1 MSDCMGVQLGEI
13 IPKEKIEFEN
23 LAGRKIAIDAFNS
36 LYQFLS
42 IIRQPDGTPLM
53 DSKGRVTSHL
63 SGLFYRTGKLVE
75 YGVLPIYVF
84 DGKPPDL
91 KRKVSEERRQIR
103 EEAHEKWK
111 EAIKAGDM
119 VAAKRHAQASSKLT
133 GEMIDESKRLLEA
146 MGIPWVQAL
155 GEGEAQAAY
164 MVQHGDAWASASQDF
179 DSLLF
184 GSPRLIRNLTITG
197 RRKLPGKNIYVS
209 VEPELIELQKALDS
223 LGIDRKK
230 LIDMG
235 IMMGTDFNEG
245 IKGIGPKKAL
255 AYAKEGKS
263 VKQVYKELEQEPE
276 VDLDELREL
285 FLKHDI
291 TKDYELKWGNVK
303 KPEIIKILVDQHD
316 FSEDRI
322 ERTIAELD
330 EKLSQKASQ
339 ARLDSWF

>member
-1 MSDCMGVQLGEI
+1 MGVQLGEI

-91 KRKVSEERRQIR
+91 KRRVSEERRQIR

-119 VAAKRHAQASSKLT
+119 TAAKRHAQASSKLT
-133 GEMIDESKRLLEA
+133 GEMIDESKKLLEA

-263 VKQVYKELEQEPE
+263 VKQVYKEMEQEPE

-291 TKDYELKWGNVK
+291 TNKYELKWGNVK

-322 ERTIAELD
+322 ARTMEELE

>member
-1 MSDCMGVQLGEI
+1 MGVQLSEI
-13 IPKEKIEFEN
+13 IPKEKIELEN

-53 DSKGRVTSHL
+53 DSKGRTTSHL

-75 YGVLPIYVF
+75 YGIQPIYVF
-84 DGKPPDL
+84 DGKPPEL
-91 KRKVSEERRQIR
+91 KRTVSEERKKAR

-111 EAIKAGDM
+111 EALKEGDM
-119 VAAKRHAQASSKLT
+119 ERAKRHAQASSKLT
-133 GEMIDESKRLLEA
+133 GEMVEESKRLLET
-146 MGIPWVQAL
+146 MGIPWVQAPA
-155 GEGEAQAAY
+155 EGEAQAAY
-164 MVQHGDAWASASQDF
+164 MVQHGDAWASASQDY
-179 DSLLF
+179 DSILF

-209 VEPELIELQKALDS
+209 VEPELIELEKALKE
-223 LGIDRKK
+223 LEIDRKG

-235 IMMGTDFNEG
+235 ILIGTDFNEG

-255 AYAKEGKS
+255 AYVKEGKT
-263 VKQVYKELEQEPE
+263 VKQVYKELEMEPE

-291 TKDYELKWGNVK
+291 TNNYELKWGGVK
-303 KPEIIKILVDQHD
+303 KGEIRKILVEEHD
-316 FSEDRI
+316 FSEERI
-322 ERTIAELD
+322 EKTMEELED
-330 EKLSQKASQ
+330 KLNQKASQ
-339 ARLDSWF
+339 CRLDNWF

>member
-1 MSDCMGVQLGEI
+1 MGVQLGEI

>member
-1 MSDCMGVQLGEI
+1 MGVQLGEI
-13 IPKEKIEFEN
+13 IPKEKIELEQ
-23 LAGRKIAIDAFNS
+23 LSGRKIAIDAFNS

-75 YGVLPIYVF
+75 YGILPIYVF

-91 KRKVSEERRQIR
+91 KRTVSEERKKAR
-103 EEAHEKWK
+103 EEAREKWQ
-111 EAIKAGDM
+111 EALKLGDLER
-119 VAAKRHAQASSKLT
+119 AKRHAQASSKLT
-133 GEMIDESKRLLEA
+133 ADMIDDSKRLLEA
-146 MGIPWVQAL
+146 MGIPWVQAPC
-155 GEGEAQAAY
+155 EGEAQAAY
-164 MVQHGDAWASASQDF
+164 IVQHGDAWASASQDF

-197 RRKLPGKNIYVS
+197 KRKLPGKSVYIS
-209 VEPELIELQKALDS
+209 VEPELIELEKALET

-255 AYAKEGKS
+255 TYAKEGKS
-263 VKQVYKELEQEPE
+263 VKQVYKEMGIEPE

-285 FLKHDI
+285 FLKHDV
-291 TKDYELKWGNVK
+291 TKDYELKWGGIK
-303 KPEIIKILVDQHD
+303 KDEIIKILVDEHD
-316 FSEDRI
+316 FSEERI
-322 ERTIAELD
+322 EKTIEELN
-330 EKLSQKASQ
+330 EKLNQKASQ
-339 ARLDSWF
+339 ARLDNWF

>member
-1 MSDCMGVQLGEI
+1 MGVQLGEI

-111 EAIKAGDM
+111 EAIKAGDI

-133 GEMIDESKRLLEA
+133 GEMIDESKRLLET

-263 VKQVYKELEQEPE
+263 VKQVYKEMEQEPE

-291 TKDYELKWGNVK
+291 TNKYELKWGNVK

-322 ERTIAELD
+322 ARTMEELD

>member
-1 MSDCMGVQLGEI
+1 MGVQLGEI

-119 VAAKRHAQASSKLT
+119 TAAKRHAQASSKLT
-133 GEMIDESKRLLEA
+133 GEMIDESKRLLET

-263 VKQVYKELEQEPE
+263 VKQVYKEMEQEPE

-291 TKDYELKWGNVK
+291 TNKYELKWGNVK

>member
-1 MSDCMGVQLGEI
+1 MGVQLGEI
-13 IPKEKIEFEN
+13 IPKEKIELEN

-75 YGVLPIYVF
+75 YGIQPIYVF

-91 KRKVSEERRQIR
+91 KRRVSEERKQVR

-111 EAIKAGDM
+111 EALKEGDM
-119 VAAKRHAQASSKLT
+119 ERAKRHAQASSKLT
-133 GEMIDESKRLLEA
+133 GEMVEESKKLLET
-146 MGIPWVQAL
+146 MGIPWVQAPQ
-155 GEGEAQAAY
+155 EGEAQAAY
-164 MVQHGDAWASASQDF
+164 MVQHGDAWASASQDY
-179 DSLLF
+179 DSILF

-209 VEPELIELQKALDS
+209 VEPELIELEKALKE
-223 LGIDRKK
+223 LEIDRKG

-235 IMMGTDFNEG
+235 ILIGTDFNEG

-255 AYAKEGKS
+255 AYVKEGKT
-263 VKQVYKELEQEPE
+263 VKQIYKELELEPD

-291 TKDYELKWGNVK
+291 TNNYELKWGGVK
-303 KPEIIKILVDQHD
+303 KGEIRKMLVEEHD
-316 FSEDRI
+316 FSEERI
-322 ERTIAELD
+322 EKTMEELED
-330 EKLSQKASQ
+330 KLNQKASQ
-339 ARLDSWF
+339 SRLDSWF

>member
-1 MSDCMGVQLGEI
+1 MGVQLGEI

-119 VAAKRHAQASSKLT
+119 TAAKRHAQASSKLT
-133 GEMIDESKRLLEA
+133 GEMIDESKRLLET

-263 VKQVYKELEQEPE
+263 VKQVYKEMEQEPE

-291 TKDYELKWGNVK
+291 TNKYELKWGNVK

-322 ERTIAELD
+322 ARTMEELD

>member
-1 MSDCMGVQLGEI
+1 MGVQLGDI
-13 IPKEKIEFEN
+13 IPKEKVEFED
-23 LAGRKIAIDAFNS
+23 LAGRKIAIDAFNC

-53 DSKGRVTSHL
+53 DSKGKVTSHL

-91 KRKVSEERRQIR
+91 KRRVTEERKQVR

-111 EAIKAGDM
+111 AAITAGDIS
-119 VAAKRHAQASSKLT
+119 AARRHAQASSKLT

-146 MGIPWVQAL
+146 MGIPWVQSPS
-155 GEGEAQAAY
+155 EGEAQAAY
-164 MVQHGDAWASASQDF
+164 LVQHGDAWASASQDY
-179 DSLLF
+179 DSILF
-184 GSPRLIRNLTITG
+184 GSPKLIRNLTVSG
-197 RRKLPGKNIYVS
+197 RRKLPGKNVYVS
-209 VEPELIELQKALDS
+209 VEPELIELEKALKALS
-223 LGIDRKK
+223 IDRKQ

-263 VKQVYKELEQEPE
+263 VKQVYKEMKQEPE
-276 VDLDELREL
+276 VDVDELREL

-291 TKDYELKWGNVK
+291 NKDYNLAWGKVNK
-303 KPEIIKILVDQHD
+303 SAITKILVDEHD
-316 FSEDRI
+316 FSEERI
-322 ERTIAELD
+322 EKTISELD
-330 EKLSQKASQ
+330 EKLNQKASQ

>member
-1 MSDCMGVQLGEI
+1 MGVQLGEI

-111 EAIKAGDM
+111 EAVKVGDI

-133 GEMIDESKRLLEA
+133 GEMIDESKKLLEA

-263 VKQVYKELEQEPE
+263 VKQVYKEMKQEPE

-285 FLKHDI
+285 FLKHDV

-322 ERTIAELD
+322 ARTMEELD
-330 EKLSQKASQ
+330 EKLNQKASQ

>member
-1 MSDCMGVQLGEI
+1 MGVQLGEI
-13 IPKEKIEFEN
+13 IPKEKIELEQ
-23 LAGRKIAIDAFNS
+23 LSGRKIAIDAFNS

-75 YGVLPIYVF
+75 YGILPIYVF

-91 KRKVSEERRQIR
+91 KRTVSEERKKAR
-103 EEAHEKWK
+103 EEAQEKWK
-111 EAIKAGDM
+111 EALKVGDLER
-119 VAAKRHAQASSKLT
+119 AKRHAQASSKLT
-133 GEMIDESKRLLEA
+133 ADMIDDSKRLLEA
-146 MGIPWVQAL
+146 MGIPWVQAPC
-155 GEGEAQAAY
+155 EGEAQAAY
-164 MVQHGDAWASASQDF
+164 IVQHGDAWASASQDF

-197 RRKLPGKNIYVS
+197 KRKLPGKSVYIS
-209 VEPELIELQKALDS
+209 VEPELIELEKALET

-255 AYAKEGKS
+255 TYAKEGKS
-263 VKQVYKELEQEPE
+263 VKQVYKEMGIEPE

-285 FLKHDI
+285 FLKHDA
-291 TKDYELKWGNVK
+291 TKDYELKWGGIK
-303 KPEIIKILVDQHD
+303 KDEIIKILVDEHD
-316 FSEDRI
+316 FSEERI
-322 ERTIAELD
+322 EKTIEELN
-330 EKLSQKASQ
+330 EKLNQKASQ
-339 ARLDSWF
+339 ARLDNWF

>member
-1 MSDCMGVQLGEI
+1 MGVQLGDI
-13 IPKEKIEFEN
+13 IPKERIEFED
-23 LAGRKIAIDAFNS
+23 LAGRKIAIDAFNC

-53 DSKGRVTSHL
+53 DSKQRVTSHL

-75 YGVLPIYVF
+75 FGILPIYVF

-91 KRKVSEERRQIR
+91 KRRVSEERRQIR

-111 EAIKAGDM
+111 AAITAGDM

-164 MVQHGDAWASASQDF
+164 MVQHGDAWASASQDY
-179 DSLLF
+179 DSILF
-184 GSPRLIRNLTITG
+184 GSPKLIRNLTVSG
-197 RRKLPGKNIYVS
+197 RRKLPGKNVYVS
-209 VEPELIELQKALDS
+209 VEPELIELQKALDN
-223 LGIDRKK
+223 LGIDRKQ

-263 VKQVYKELEQEPE
+263 VKQVYKEMEQEPE
-276 VDLDELREL
+276 VDVDELREL

-291 TKDYELKWGNVK
+291 TSDYSLKWGNVNK
-303 KPEIIKILVDQHD
+303 TALSKILVDEHD
-316 FSEDRI
+316 FSEERI
-322 ERTIAELD
+322 EKTMEELD
-330 EKLSQKASQ
+330 EKLNQKASQ

>member
-1 MSDCMGVQLGEI
+1 MGVQLGEI

-111 EAIKAGDM
+111 EAIKAGDI

-133 GEMIDESKRLLEA
+133 GEMIDESKRLLET

-235 IMMGTDFNEG
+235 IMIGTDFNEG

-263 VKQVYKELEQEPE
+263 VKQVYKEMEQEPE

-291 TKDYELKWGNVK
+291 TNKYELKWGNVK